1 MKKFGIVLIVFA
13 IIIIVAQLAILNY
26 DNLGW
31 SKNSGSYL
39 SILSMI
45 FIIGAGIKS
54 FRDNRDH

>member
-1 MKKFGIVLIVFA
+1 MKKFGIVLIIFA
-13 IIIIVAQLAILNY
+13 LIIIVAQLVVIDY
-26 DNLGW
+26 SNLSW

-54 FRDNRDH
+54 FMQEKK